1 MNSLKVDAKHWS
13 FLQSVK
19 DVSSHIDLL
28 FSFVRRDVKVRYV
41 QTRLGIL
48 WAIIQPV
55 VAVVIFTFL
64 FNVVLNFSLDTPHY
78 PSFAFAG
85 VILWNYFSKSFST
98 GGQSL
103 VQAQSMIKKVW
114 FPKIVLPLSK
124 AVVGLV
130 DLFIGFIVLLIVI
143 LLFSQWQVDFFGV
156 LLILL
161 SFFLAFLSSA
171 GLSFWAAASSI
182 RYRDIQQLLP
192 IIIQLGFF
200 ITPVVIPTEVLMSKI
215 PESFQYLLYLN
226 PMVGVIDL
234 FRAGLGMADLSTETL
249 GMSLLVSTTY
259 FVLGWIYFSFK
270 ERQMPDWL

>member
-1 MNSLKVDAKHWS
+1 MKVDARHWS

-19 DVSSHIDLL
+19 DASNHFDLL
-28 FSFVRRDVKVRYV
+28 LSFVRRDIMVRYV

-48 WAIIQPV
+48 WAVIQPI
-55 VAVVIFTFL
+55 VAVAVFTFL
-64 FNVVLNFSLDTPHY
+64 FNKVLNFSVDTPHY

-85 VILWNYFSKSFST
+85 VILWNFFSKAFST

-103 VQAQSMIKKVW
+103 VQAQAMIKKVW
-114 FPKIVLPLSK
+114 FPKILLPLGK
-124 AVVGLV
+124 ALVGMV
-130 DLFIGFIVLLIVI
+130 DLLIGLIVLLIVI
-143 LLFSQWQVDFFGV
+143 VWFGEWQITFSGI

-161 SFFLAFLSSA
+161 SFTFAFLASA

-200 ITPVVIPTEVLMSKI
+200 ITPVVVPTELLLSKL
-215 PESFQYLLYLN
+215 PEAGQYLLYLN
-226 PMVGVIDL
+226 PMVGIIDM
-234 FRAGLGMADLSTETL
+234 FRAGLGMVELSMTNVWL
-249 GMSLLVSTTY
+249 SFAVSVLY
-259 FVLGWIYFSFK
+259 FVLGWMYFSYK